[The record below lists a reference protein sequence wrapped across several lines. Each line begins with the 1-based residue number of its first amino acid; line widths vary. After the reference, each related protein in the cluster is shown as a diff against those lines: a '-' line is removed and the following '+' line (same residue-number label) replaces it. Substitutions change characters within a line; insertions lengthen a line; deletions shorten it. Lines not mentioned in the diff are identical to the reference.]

1 VSSAPNDTVYVDKAW
16 LHMRW
21 DGEHD
26 CLFAEWK
33 GFATSA
39 EFQGALLKAVEVIR
53 DRNGAAFVNDTRK
66 LELVSDADQRWL
78 MSTWRALAIPAGLKR
93 LAIVIAKTGL
103 SKMAIED
110 MLKAGTNP
118 VPRGTGD
125 DDADFQSRT
134 FDSVDD
140 AWRWVTTP
148 PATRR

>member
-1 VSSAPNDTVYVDKAW
+1 VSSTANDAVYVDKAW

-21 DGEHD
+21 DSEHG

-39 EFQGALLKAVEVIR
+39 EFQGALLTAVEVIR
-53 DRNGAAFVNDTRK
+53 ERNGAAFVNDTRK

-78 MSTWRALAIPAGLKR
+78 MSTWPALVIAAGLKR

-110 MLKAGTNP
+110 MLSEGANP
-118 VPRGTGD
+118 VPGGTGA
-125 DDADFQSRT
+125 DDAAFQSRT
-134 FDSVDD
+134 FASV
-140 AWRWVTTP
+140 AEALQWVAAP
-148 PATRR
+148 PTTRR

>member
-1 VSSAPNDTVYVDKAW
+1 
-16 LHMRW
+16 MRW

-148 PATRR
+148 PTTRR